1 MLLIKIYMVAH
12 AELFI
17 KELQRITAFEIYD
30 PGEFTEEAFSLEA
43 GESIDIHFEATGYES
58 ANVITNLGIPFYVI
72 LLFPLVVLCLFL
84 LSRCKCCGSVSRFA
98 KRHLDRTFFNGI
110 IMFIDGSFLLISV
123 CCLIHIYQVREG
135 AYDSTG
141 PSYYLA
147 CGFLLCSIPYILVL
161 VGYLCHKFPML
172 RSEKLMRRVGDAYS
186 TLAVKN
192 GNRIILGQLVLSFVR
207 SLALSLTIT
216 YGRYSATTQRVFMS
230 YAPLFMIGFTAMV
243 RSHKE
248 PLEDRLELFNE
259 FTMLVL
265 YGHCIV

>member
-1 MLLIKIYMVAH
+1 MVAH
-12 AELFI
+12 AELFL

-30 PGEFTEEAFSLEA
+30 PGEFTEKNFKMEA

-58 ANVITNLGIPFYVI
+58 ANVITNLGFPFYVI
-72 LLFPLVVLCLFL
+72 LLFPLVILCLFL
-84 LSRCKCCGSVSRFA
+84 LSRCKCCGPISRFA
-98 KRHLDRTFFNGI
+98 QRRLVGTFFNGI
-110 IMFIDGSFLLISV
+110 IMFIDASFLIIAV
-123 CCLIHIYQVREG
+123 CCLIQTYQMREG

-141 PSYYLA
+141 PSSYLA

-161 VGYLCHKFPML
+161 VGYLCHKFPKL
-172 RSEKLMRRVGDAYS
+172 KSKKLMRRVGDAYS

-207 SLALSLTIT
+207 SLAMSLTIT

-230 YAPLFMIGFTAMV
+230 YAPLFMIGFTAVV
-243 RSHKE
+243 RPHKE
-248 PLEDRLELFNE
+248 PWEDRLELFNE

-265 YGHCIV
+265 YGHCIA